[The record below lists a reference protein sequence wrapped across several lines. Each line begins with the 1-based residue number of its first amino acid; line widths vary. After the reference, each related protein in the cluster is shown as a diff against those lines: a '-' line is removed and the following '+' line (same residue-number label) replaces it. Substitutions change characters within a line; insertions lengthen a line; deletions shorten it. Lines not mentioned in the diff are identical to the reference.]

1 MADQPP
7 GINFRKIVENVIS
20 YLVTGVFVG
29 ACVIVWRGATTVDER
44 VHKTEQSI
52 QVLIDN
58 LSAKLT
64 GYEVQLTA
72 QSNQLAAVYAE
83 LKSTKSEAALSE
95 WKQRFSTNSFHGFDT
110 KANRAMIQQD
120 ISQQLQ
126 MKK

>member
-44 VHKTEQSI
+44 VHATEKSI

-58 LSAKLT
+58 LSAKLSS
-64 GYEVQLTA
+64 YEIQLIQ

-83 LKSTKSEAALSE
+83 LKNTKPTAAVKSDERRML
-95 WKQRFSTNSFHGFDT
+95 
-110 KANRAMIQQD
+110 IQQD

-126 MKK
+126 MRK